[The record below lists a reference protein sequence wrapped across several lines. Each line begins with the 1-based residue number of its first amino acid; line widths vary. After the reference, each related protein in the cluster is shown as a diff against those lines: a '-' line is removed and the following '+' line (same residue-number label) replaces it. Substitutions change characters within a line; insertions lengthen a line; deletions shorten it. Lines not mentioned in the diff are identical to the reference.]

1 MLVEDQLQVSALIPQ
16 KGVPAVTVT
25 ELLGWEGSSL

>member
-1 MLVEDQLQVSALIPQ
+1 MLVEDQVSALIPQ